1 MQIFSD
7 KNNTDIITTDK
18 IKVTWWSIYFARL
31 AKYSVV
37 LTIIPALYFAFFP
50 GKIVLITI
58 ICSYPLIF
66 ALVHFTLKN
75 GFRNLDGLEFIKL
88 FLIYNII
95 LFVRG
100 IVDVQSSQDY
110 KVLLQSG
117 LVTSLFLPLVI
128 QFSTYKN
135 TIIIVFK
142 SFLSY
147 GLVLCSIM
155 YFMPINSG
163 PLGFNA
169 YISPIIIIL
178 LFSPYLT
185 KKYRPIIYLVVLI
198 SFFHDFSN
206 RANLLN
212 ISVSVLMLFTYLI
225 SKKKLTILCLKV
237 ISVLLLI
244 SPIVF
249 FGLGIT
255 GIFNVFTIGKLL
267 PEYSLAVNKKNV
279 TQELFVDSRTSIYL
293 DVFKQLKHDDMI
305 FIGLGGSG
313 KTKTA
318 LTEVIDADYDKIYK
332 EGRRGTES
340 GMLNMIQTG
349 GLIGGLI
356 YYILFFTASYYGVF
370 KSKNWF
376 CVLLGVWLSYKCF
389 FSFIEDPLSFS
400 ISSLFLF
407 FSIGVCLNNKFRQL
421 SDTEL
426 KELFN
431 FKIFSL
437 K

>member
-1 MQIFSD
+1 LQIFSD

-58 ICSYPLIF
+58 LCSYPLIF

-88 FLIYNII
+88 FLVYNII
-95 LFVRG
+95 VFVRG

-128 QFSTYKN
+128 QFSAYKN

-147 GLVLCSIM
+147 GLMLCSIM
-155 YFMPINSG
+155 YFMPVNSG

-169 YISPIIIIL
+169 YISPITIIL

-185 KKYRPIIYLVVLI
+185 KKYRPIIYLLVLI

-212 ISVSVLMLFTYLI
+212 ILVSVLMLFTYLI
-225 SKKKLTILCLKV
+225 SKKKMTILLLKV
-237 ISVLLLI
+237 ISILLLI

-267 PEYSLAVNKKNV
+267 PEYSLAVKKKNV

-293 DVFKQLKHDDMI
+293 DVFKQLKHDKMI

-356 YYILFFTASYYGVF
+356 YYFLFFTASYYGVF

-407 FSIGVCLNNKFRQL
+407 FSIGVCLNKNFRQL